1 MAGEPL
7 KLIVGLGNPGIE
19 YARTRHNAGFQVVD
33 ELARRHQA
41 TFRSEPRH
49 QAELARARIGGEDLW
64 LLKPMSYM
72 NRSGD
77 PVRSVA
83 DYYKVPVE
91 SVLVAYDELDFPAG
105 VVRLKQGGGAA
116 GHNGMRDVIA
126 HMGDAFWRLRIGIG
140 HPGDR
145 SAVLDYVLGR
155 PNAADAE
162 LIRDRKSTR
171 LNSSHVAISYAVFCL
186 KQPPT
191 PAIYTLSLHD
201 ALPISGVVRL
211 KQGGGA
217 AGHNGMRDVIAH
229 MGDAFWRLR
238 IGIGHPGDRSAVLDY
253 VLGRPN
259 AADAELIREA
269 LLVAADAVPV
279 LLTEGAQ
286 SAMNRLHSRGPS
298 PGEPPATNS

>member
-7 KLIVGLGNPGIE
+7 KLIVGLGNPGTE
-19 YARTRHNAGFQVVD
+19 YARTRHNAGFQFVD

-41 TFRSEPRH
+41 AFRSEPRH
-49 QAELARARIGGEDLW
+49 QAELARARIGAADLW

-83 DYYKVPVE
+83 DYYKVPVG

-155 PNAADAE
+155 PNA
-162 LIRDRKSTR
+162 
-171 LNSSHVAISYAVFCL
+171 
-186 KQPPT
+186 P
-191 PAIYTLSLHD
+191 
-201 ALPISGVVRL
+201 
-211 KQGGGA
+211 
-217 AGHNGMRDVIAH
+217 
-229 MGDAFWRLR
+229 
-238 IGIGHPGDRSAVLDY
+238 
-253 VLGRPN
+253 
-259 AADAELIREA
+259 DAELIREA
-269 LLVAADAVPV
+269 LLAAADAVPV

-286 SAMNRLHSRGPS
+286 IAMNRLHSRGS
-298 PGEPPATNS
+298 LPGEPPPAANS

>member
-1 MAGEPL
+1 MRRAPRSPSRLPPRPL
-7 KLIVGLGNPGIE
+7 PPCPPRAQPRSPR
-19 YARTRHNAGFQVVD
+19 ARPALRVPHP
-33 ELARRHQA
+33 LRLQA
-41 TFRSEPRH
+41 AFGSEPRH

-140 HPGDR
+140 HPGNR
-145 SAVLDYVLGR
+145 AAVLDYVLGR
-155 PNAADAE
+155 PPAVEAQ
-162 LIRDRKSTR
+162 LI
-171 LNSSHVAISYAVFCL
+171 H
-186 KQPPT
+186 
-191 PAIYTLSLHD
+191 
-201 ALPISGVVRL
+201 
-211 KQGGGA
+211 
-217 AGHNGMRDVIAH
+217 
-229 MGDAFWRLR
+229 
-238 IGIGHPGDRSAVLDY
+238 
-253 VLGRPN
+253 
-259 AADAELIREA
+259 EA
-269 LLVAADAVPV
+269 LLAAADIVPL

-286 SAMNRLHSRGPS
+286 VAMNRLHSRES
-298 PGEPPATNS
+298 APGAPAAPANS